1 MKIFVGLGNPGGQY
15 AQNRHNIGFMAV
27 EAIAEAHGFQPW
39 KARFQGQVAE
49 GRLGGDK
56 VLLLKPATFMN
67 LSGQAVGEAMRFY
80 KLEPADVVVFHDE
93 LDLAPGRIKVKF
105 GGGHAGH
112 NGLRSIHA
120 HIGDAY
126 GRVRM
131 GIGHPG
137 RKELVSGYVLHDF
150 ARSDA
155 DWLDDV
161 LRGVADGADDLAR
174 GDSAKFLNAVGLRV
188 SPQRSGGGTAPATA
202 KTAKPAAKA
211 VDKATDRAPSPATTA
226 TPQNEDPAPDTRSPL
241 QRLADRF
248 R

>member
-80 KLEPADVVVFHDE
+80 KLEPADVMVFHDE
-93 LDLAPGRIKVKF
+93 LDLAPGRLKVKF

-150 ARSDA
+150 AKADA
-155 DWLDDV
+155 DWLEDV

-188 SPQRSGGGTAPATA
+188 SPQRSSSGTAPKKPGAAKTTA
-202 KTAKPAAKA
+202 KVAEQPAVA
-211 VDKATDRAPSPATTA
+211 APD
-226 TPQNEDPAPDTRSPL
+226 EEPAPDNRNPL